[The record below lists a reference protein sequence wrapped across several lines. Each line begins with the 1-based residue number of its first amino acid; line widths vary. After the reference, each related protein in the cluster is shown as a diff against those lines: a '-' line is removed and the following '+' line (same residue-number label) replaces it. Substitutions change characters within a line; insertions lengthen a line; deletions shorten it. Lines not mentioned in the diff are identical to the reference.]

1 MKYKNIVPTHAE
13 RILADNEFII
23 SKTDT
28 KGKIT
33 YGNRQFNEYSGF
45 SENELL
51 GVQHNIVRHPDM
63 PRAVFKL
70 LWDEV
75 QAGREVFAFVKNLS
89 KDGSFYWVF
98 ANVTP
103 SFDMEKNIVGYFS
116 VRRKPKRSALTPIA
130 DLYQKM
136 LSAERQAGPRD
147 AIEASTQILHDAL
160 KNARSNYEDWVL
172 NLQNS

>member
-1 MKYKNIVPTHAE
+1 MKYKNIVPTQVE
-13 RILADNEFII
+13 RILGDDEIII
-23 SKTDT
+23 SKTDA

-33 YGNRQFNEYSGF
+33 YGNREFKAYSGF
-45 SENELL
+45 SENEFL

-103 SFDMEKNIVGYFS
+103 SFDIQNKLMGYFS
-116 VRRKPKRSALTPIA
+116 VRRKPHRVALPQVA
-130 DLYQKM
+130 ALYQKM
-136 LSAERQAGPRD
+136 LAAERQAGARD
-147 AIEASTQILHDAL
+147 AMEASTAILLDAL
-160 KNARSNYEDWVL
+160 ASAQLSYEEWVL
-172 NLQNS
+172 KLQNP

>member
-1 MKYKNIVPTHAE
+1 MKYKHCTPTQVE
-13 RILADNEFII
+13 RVMADNEVII

-33 YGNRQFNEYSGF
+33 YGNRTFQDYSGF
-45 SENELL
+45 TEHDFL

-75 QAGREVFAFVKNLS
+75 QAGREVFAFVKNLRQ
-89 KDGSFYWVF
+89 DGSFYWVF

-103 SFDMEKNIVGYFS
+103 SYDLNNKVVGYFS
-116 VRRKPKRSALTPIA
+116 VRRKPNRQALPHVA
-130 DLYQKM
+130 NLYQKM
-136 LSAERQAGPRD
+136 LSAERQAGSHD
-147 AIEASTQILHDAL
+147 AIQASTNVLLEAL
-160 KNARSNYEDWVL
+160 NSARLSYGAWVL
-172 NLQNS
+172 NLQNP

>member
-1 MKYKNIVPTHAE
+1 MKYNNIVPTQVE
-13 RILADNEFII
+13 RILADDAFII
-23 SKTDT
+23 SKTDI

-33 YGNRQFNEYSGF
+33 YGNRTFNDYSGF
-45 SENELL
+45 SEKEYL

-75 QAGREVFAFVKNLS
+75 QAGREVFAFVKNLC

-103 SFDMEKNIVGYFS
+103 SYDMNGNIIGYFS
-116 VRRKPKRSALTPIA
+116 VRRKPNRHALPQVA
-130 DLYQKM
+130 NLYQQM
-136 LSAERQAGPRD
+136 LNAERQAGSRD
-147 AIEASTQILHDAL
+147 AIQASTDILLAAL
-160 KNARSNYEDWVL
+160 TSANSSYDNWVL
-172 NLQNS
+172 KLQAS

>member
-1 MKYKNIVPTHAE
+1 MKFKNIVPTQVE

-33 YGNRQFNEYSGF
+33 YGNRPFNDYSGF

-70 LWDEV
+70 LWDTI
-75 QAGREVFAFVKNLS
+75 GKGDEVFA
-89 KDGSFYWVF
+89 Y
-98 ANVTP
+98 
-103 SFDMEKNIVGYFS
+103 
-116 VRRKPKRSALTPIA
+116 
-130 DLYQKM
+130 
-136 LSAERQAGPRD
+136 ERQASGEVLWVILNNSTSERRVRLN
-147 AIEASTQILHDAL
+147 AGAST
-160 KNARSNYEDWVL
+160 
-172 NLQNS
+172 NSKIY

>member
-1 MKYKNIVPTHAE
+1 MKFKNIVPTQVE

-33 YGNRQFNEYSGF
+33 YGNRPFNDYSGF

-75 QAGREVFAFVKNLS
+75 QTGREVFAFVKNLS

-103 SFDMEKNIVGYFS
+103 SFDMKKTSWVTSLCAENPSAVHY
-116 VRRKPKRSALTPIA
+116 PKLRISI
-130 DLYQKM
+130 K
-136 LSAERQAGPRD
+136 
-147 AIEASTQILHDAL
+147 
-160 KNARSNYEDWVL
+160 KC
-172 NLQNS
+172 

>member
-1 MKYKNIVPTHAE
+1 MKYKNIVPSQ
-13 RILADNEFII
+13 NEKVMTDDALII
-23 SKTDT
+23 SKTDI

-33 YGNRQFNEYSGF
+33 YGNRTFNDYSGF
-45 SENELL
+45 SENEYL

-75 QAGREVFAFVKNLS
+75 QAGREVFAFVKNLC

-103 SFDMEKNIVGYFS
+103 SYDTNGNVIGYFS
-116 VRRKPKRSALTPIA
+116 VRRKPNRQALPQVSQ
-130 DLYQKM
+130 LYQQM
-136 LSAERQAGPRD
+136 LKAERQAGTRD
-147 AIEASTQILHDAL
+147 AIEASTAILRAAL
-160 KNARSNYEDWVL
+160 ASANSSYENWVL
-172 NLQNS
+172 NLQGA

>member
-1 MKYKNIVPTHAE
+1 MKYNNIVPTQVE
-13 RILADNEFII
+13 RTMTDHEFII
-23 SKTDT
+23 SKTDA

-33 YGNRQFNEYSGF
+33 YGNRTFQDYSGLTEPEF
-45 SENELL
+45 L

-70 LWDEV
+70 LWDEI
-75 QAGREVFAFVKNLS
+75 QTGREIFAFVKNLS

-103 SFDMEKNIVGYFS
+103 SYDMNQNVIGYFS
-116 VRRKPKRSALTPIA
+116 VRRKPKRSALPQVA

-136 LSAERQAGPRD
+136 LTAERQAGSRD
-147 AIEASTQILHDAL
+147 AMEASTHILRDAL
-160 KNARSNYEDWVL
+160 KNAGLTYEAWVL
-172 NLQNS
+172 NLQAS

>member
-1 MKYKNIVPTHAE
+1 MKFKKIVPTQVE

-23 SKTDT
+23 SNTDT

-33 YGNRQFNEYSGF
+33 YGNRPFNDYSGF

-75 QAGREVFAFVKNLS
+75 QTGREVFAFVKNLS

-103 SFDMEKNIVGYFS
+103 SFDMKKNIVGYFS
-116 VRRKPKRSALTPIA
+116 VRRKPNRSALPQIA

-136 LSAERQAGPRD
+136 LTAERQAGSRD
-147 AIEASTQILHDAL
+147 AMEASTQILRDAL
-160 KNARSNYEDWVL
+160 KNAHSTYEEWVL

>member
-1 MKYKNIVPTHAE
+1 MKYNKIVPTQVE

-33 YGNRQFNEYSGF
+33 YGNRKFNDYSGF
-45 SENELL
+45 SEKELL

-75 QAGREVFAFVKNLS
+75 QAGKEVFAFVKNLS
-89 KDGSFYWVF
+89 KDGSFYWVH

-103 SFDMEKNIVGYFS
+103 SYDTNGKIVGYFS
-116 VRRKPKRSALTPIA
+116 VRRKPNRNALPKVA

-136 LSAERQAGPRD
+136 LAAERQAGARD
-147 AIEASTQILHDAL
+147 AIDASTQILVKAL
-160 KNARSNYEDWVL
+160 ESANLSYEEWVL
-172 NLQNS
+172 KLQTA

>member
-1 MKYKNIVPTHAE
+1 MKYQNTAPNSVE
-13 RILADNEFII
+13 RIMADHEVII
-23 SKTDT
+23 SKTDI

-33 YGNRQFNEYSGF
+33 YGNRTFQDYSGF
-45 SENELL
+45 SERDFL

-75 QAGREVFAFVKNLS
+75 KAGREVFAFVKNLC

-103 SFDMEKNIVGYFS
+103 SYDLQNKVVGYFS
-116 VRRKPKRSALTPIA
+116 VRRKPNRQALPQVA
-130 DLYQKM
+130 QLYQKM
-136 LSAERQAGPRD
+136 LNAERQAGSRD
-147 AIEASTQILHDAL
+147 AMEASTQILLDAL
-160 KNARSNYEDWVL
+160 SSARLSYGAWVL
-172 NLQNS
+172 SLQNP

>member
-1 MKYKNIVPTHAE
+1 MKYKNIVPTQVE
-13 RILADNEFII
+13 RIMADNEFII

-28 KGKIT
+28 KGKIS
-33 YGNRQFNEYSGF
+33 YGNRTFNDYSGF
-45 SENELL
+45 SEKELL

-89 KDGSFYWVF
+89 RDGSFYWVL

-103 SFDMEKNIVGYFS
+103 SYDVNEKIVGYFS
-116 VRRKPKRSALTPIA
+116 VRRKPNRNALPKVA
-130 DLYQKM
+130 DLYRKM
-136 LSAERQAGPRD
+136 LDAERQAGTRD
-147 AIEASTQILHDAL
+147 AIEASTTLLLGTL
-160 KNARSNYEDWVL
+160 KSANLSYEEWVL
-172 NLQNS
+172 KLQAA

>member
-1 MKYKNIVPTHAE
+1 MKYKNTVPTSIE
-13 RILADNEFII
+13 RVLADDEFII

-28 KGKIT
+28 KGKII
-33 YGNRQFNEYSGF
+33 YGNRQFNAYSGF

-103 SFDMEKNIVGYFS
+103 SFDMKDNIVGYFS
-116 VRRKPKRSALTPIA
+116 VRRKPKRSALPQVA
-130 DLYQKM
+130 DLYQRM

-147 AIEASTQILHDAL
+147 AIEASTQILRDAL
-160 KNARSNYEDWVL
+160 NTAHTNYEDWVL
-172 NLQNS
+172 NLQNA

>member
-1 MKYKNIVPTHAE
+1 MKYKNIVPVQVE
-13 RILADNEFII
+13 RILADDEIII

-28 KGKIT
+28 QGRIT
-33 YGNRQFNEYSGF
+33 YGNRQFHDYLGF
-45 SENELL
+45 LEDELL

-75 QAGREVFAFVKNLS
+75 QAGREVFAFVKNLC

-103 SFDMEKNIVGYFS
+103 SLDMEGNILGYFS
-116 VRRKPKRSALTPIA
+116 VRRKPNRSALPQVA
-130 DLYQKM
+130 GLYQKM
-136 LSAERQAGPRD
+136 LSAERQAGSRD
-147 AIEASTQILHDAL
+147 AIQSSTQILRDAL
-160 KNARSNYEDWVL
+160 KTEHATYEEWVL

>member
-1 MKYKNIVPTHAE
+1 MKYKNIVPTQVE
-13 RILADNEFII
+13 RVMADDEIII

-33 YGNRQFNEYSGF
+33 YGNRTFQDYSGF
-45 SENELL
+45 TEQDFL

-70 LWDEV
+70 LWDEI
-75 QAGREVFAFVKNLS
+75 QAGREVFAFVKNLC

-103 SFDMEKNIVGYFS
+103 SYDLQNNIVGYFS
-116 VRRKPKRSALTPIA
+116 VRRKPNRQALPKVA
-130 DLYQKM
+130 HLYQEM
-136 LSAERQAGPRD
+136 LSAERQAGSRN
-147 AIEASTQILHDAL
+147 AVEASTQILRRAL
-160 KNARSNYEDWVL
+160 NNARLGYDAWVL
-172 NLQNS
+172 NLQTA